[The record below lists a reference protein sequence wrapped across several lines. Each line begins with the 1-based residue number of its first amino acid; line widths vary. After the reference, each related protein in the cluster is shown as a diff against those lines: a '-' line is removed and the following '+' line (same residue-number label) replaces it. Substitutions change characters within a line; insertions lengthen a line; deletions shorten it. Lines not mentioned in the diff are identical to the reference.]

1 MWLQKAFLVCGYTSE
16 INSEYE
22 QQRSEVKYQRLHIR
36 VPASGDA
43 ILLEKGDVRVEASV
57 INVSVGGFCITA
69 PSHLID
75 KHEYQVQVITASHGK
90 IHLSGVSVY
99 QTFDSIGI
107 KITSIQSD
115 QLKSI
120 YRIIGG
126 FQLTDDFIKYIDER
140 DIIHDWLVDESGEDI
155 AITFETEEEKDK

>member
-1 MWLQKAFLVCGYTSE
+1 M
-16 INSEYE
+16 
-22 QQRSEVKYQRLHIR
+22 KYQRLHIR

-43 ILLEKGDVRVEASV
+43 ILLEKGDVKVEASV
-57 INVSVGGFCITA
+57 INVSFGGFCITA

-75 KHEYQVQVITASHGK
+75 QHEYQVAVITPSHGK
-90 IHLSGVSVY
+90 IRFSGVPVY
-99 QTFDSIGI
+99 QTLESIGI
-107 KITSIQSD
+107 KITSIEKD
-115 QLKSI
+115 QLKII
-120 YRIIGG
+120 YQIVGS